1 MKYFFILFTAAAIL
15 SCNNSDETA
24 VNSPHINDSVARAA
38 LSDTVNYSRIEW
50 IDSVHQDLGKIN
62 EGQVIDIS
70 WRLKNSGNKP
80 LIIADVSPGCGCTV
94 ADKPKQPIP
103 PGGESV
109 IRASFDSKNQYAG
122 EHQKGIT
129 VTANTTEQAYYL
141 SFRVEVGS
149 KK

>member
-1 MKYFFILFTAAAIL
+1 MKYFLILFISAAFI
-15 SCNNSDETA
+15 SCNNRDETA

-38 LSDTVNYSRIEW
+38 LSDTLNYSKIEW
-50 IDSVHQDLGKIN
+50 IDSIHQDLGKIN

-70 WRLKNSGNKP
+70 WRLRNSGTKP
-80 LIIADVSPGCGCTV
+80 LIIADVNPGCGCTV
-94 ADKPKQPIP
+94 AEKPKEPIP

-109 IRASFDSKNQYAG
+109 IRGSFDSKNQYAG

-129 VTANTTEQAYYL
+129 VTANTPEQAYYL